1 LAALRL
7 GSLLI
12 LKGRIAFESK
22 YYLYLLVM
30 LVCDFPATAVNS
42 RYWKTEKKKKERK
55 KWLTSSLAFSMVA
68 PKSCCE

>member
-1 LAALRL
+1 MAALQL

-12 LKGRIAFESK
+12 LEGRIAFESK

-30 LVCDFPATAVNS
+30 LFCDFPATAVNS
-42 RYWKTEKKKKERK
+42 RYWKTEKRK
-55 KWLTSSLAFSMVA
+55 KWLTSSLAFSVVA

>member
-1 LAALRL
+1 MAALRL

-30 LVCDFPATAVNS
+30 LFCDFLATAVNS
-42 RYWKTEKKKKERK
+42 RYWGGKKKG
-55 KWLTSSLAFSMVA
+55 
-68 PKSCCE
+68 

>member
-1 LAALRL
+1 MAALRL

-42 RYWKTEKKKKERK
+42 RYWKTEKKRKKEMVNLFIGLQHGGSK
-55 KWLTSSLAFSMVA
+55 KLL
-68 PKSCCE
+68 

>member
-1 LAALRL
+1 MAALRL

-42 RYWKTEKKKKERK
+42 RYWKTEKKKKRK
-55 KWLTSSLAFSMVA
+55 KEMVNLFIGLQHGGS
-68 PKSCCE
+68 KKLL